1 MENMNVRLAPSMKMA
16 LGDARESTASF
27 ALGMTFVV
35 PEDGRARLQPCSQVY
50 LFYVAK
56 YEGAIAGDC

>member
-1 MENMNVRLAPSMKMA
+1 MENMNVRFAPSIKMA

-35 PEDGRARLQPCSQVY
+35 AEDGRARLQPC
-50 LFYVAK
+50 
-56 YEGAIAGDC
+56 